1 MLAFF
6 LPERWPL
13 SRQFD
18 WPFSPEYPH
27 RAVGSAES
35 VLFAFFSI
43 DNQ

>member
-18 WPFSPEYPH
+18 WPFSPEYPLPH
-27 RAVGSAES
+27 TVENINIKSTISAY
-35 VLFAFFSI
+35 
-43 DNQ
+43 